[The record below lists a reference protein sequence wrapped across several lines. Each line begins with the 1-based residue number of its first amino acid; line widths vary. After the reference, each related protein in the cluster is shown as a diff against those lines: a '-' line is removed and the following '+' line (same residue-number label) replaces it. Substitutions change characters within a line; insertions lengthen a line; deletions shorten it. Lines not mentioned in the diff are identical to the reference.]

1 MESVP
6 EKMTLLERLKG
17 PMGEAYHWQYGPK
30 TLKALEKRPTSSP
43 SYWLVHLP
51 RLSRKGESDVFMV
64 AWLNCRIEPC
74 SRFTDLPRFQ
84 GDYYLH
90 VSEAWGDDVN
100 AAHIESIDDYSE
112 PVLEW
117 AGTDLSTADQ
127 LMRLWVDELLAG
139 RLDPDDAYTGDG
151 DPVTYFNDLAAR
163 AAADPNAHLRDR
175 LPAPPSNQPE
185 LFTEETP

>member
-30 TLKALEKRPTSSP
+30 ALKKLEERPTRSA

-51 RLSRKGESDVFMV
+51 HPNRKGESDVFMV
-64 AWLNCRIEPC
+64 AWLNCRIEPY
-74 SRFTDLPRFQ
+74 SKFTDLPGFQ

-117 AGTDLSTADQ
+117 TGTDLSTADQ
-127 LMRLWVDELLAG
+127 LMRLWMDELLAG

-163 AAADPNAHLRDR
+163 AAADP
-175 LPAPPSNQPE
+175 PSNQPD
-185 LFTEETP
+185 LFGGDE